1 MSISLQTNIDS
12 LIGQQNLD
20 ATEAFQSTTIQ
31 QLTSGYRIN
40 SAADDAAGLAVA
52 NGFRSSEAELTQG
65 VQNAN
70 NATSTLQIADGGMN
84 NISQMLDTLRSL
96 STESASGTFTG
107 DRTILNNEFQSLL
120 TEVNQQSQAVGLNQ
134 GGQFAT
140 DLSVYIGGGKDT
152 TTGGFSASN
161 GTLNINLSAA
171 TVDTQSL
178 GLTGFQAVGG
188 TTDLSA
194 ASASSVSNIT
204 GNAANTTAAS
214 GYTEFD
220 FSGPG
225 FSDGSQAKVSVN
237 LQGVTDINTLVT
249 ALNSAISTT
258 GGGSSASDTAFQ
270 SAGIIASVH
279 TDASGGQELAFTSS
293 NTAFQVQAGDQMAN
307 ALLGNISSGSTGTS
321 IASTVTGG
329 ATLAGSTT
337 IASPTAVAFQ
347 ISGGGMTSPVTL
359 NLGSAST
366 TEATASADI
375 ISQVANNTALQAAGI
390 TVSQGATSLSPLV
403 FTDSKGDKMNVQVT
417 GDTANALGFGSFA
430 AGATTT
436 AADYSTIT
444 GSGFASATATGTA
457 ALQFSFN
464 GGASTGNT
472 IVGGIDL
479 AGGDATAATATGS
492 VVANATDAHGTALTI
507 SIDGAVATT
516 YTLAAGSTT
525 IAQAAADING
535 STLNTLVT
543 ASVASSGA
551 LVLTAVGK
559 GGHSLTVAGA
569 AATTFGINGTTSG
582 TARSAQS
589 IADAINTG
597 ISANASLQAA
607 GLQATVV
614 TGQLKIAS
622 SNGTEFRVSASGS
635 TAVPGAPSP
644 STGANIGFGTGFASG
659 YAGATVSADKSTF
672 DDASGVSTSGTVNAQ
687 GVLTAALTFGA
698 MQFGSDTQAITVSAN
713 SSDGTL
719 ESKSITLQN
728 NATAQTGQSV
738 DSAVSY
744 INQEL
749 QQTNNPTLQGIVAV
763 KEDVGGAEQINFISS
778 NNSFSVS
785 AGSSPNGNG
794 FSGAGV
800 AGQTVASSTLGTG
813 TTVSIDTQQ
822 NALQAVAALAAAVTK
837 LGSAQA
843 AVGTGENQL
852 NYAIGLAQSQ
862 ITNFTAAESR
872 IRDADV
878 AADAAN
884 LTKGQTLQ
892 QAGIAALSQ
901 ANSEPQAVLH
911 LLQ

>member
-1 MSISLQTNIDS
+1 MPISLQTNLDS
-12 LIGQQNLD
+12 LVGQQNLD

-96 STESASGTFTG
+96 ATESASGTFTG
-107 DRTILNNEFQSLL
+107 DRTIVNNEFQSLL
-120 TEVNQQSQAVGLNQ
+120 TEVNQQSQAIGLNQ

-140 DLSVYIGGGKDT
+140 DLAVYIGGGKDT

-178 GLTGFQAVGG
+178 GLTGIPGRGG
-188 TTDLSA
+188 KYRFERG
-194 ASASSVSNIT
+194 I
-204 GNAANTTAAS
+204 
-214 GYTEFD
+214 EQ
-220 FSGPG
+220 FSCQHHWKHRQYDGGERLHDIQFLRSRLLRWQPG
-225 FSDGSQAKVSVN
+225 EVSVN

-249 ALNSAISTT
+249 ALNSAIAST
-258 GGGSSASDTAFQ
+258 GSGVSASDTAFQ
-270 SAGIIASVH
+270 SAGIIASVN

-307 ALLGNISSGSTGTS
+307 ALMGNISSGSTGDAITS
-321 IASTVTGG
+321 TTTGG
-329 ATLAGSTT
+329 ATLAAGSV
-337 IASPTAVAFQ
+337 IANPSHIAFE
-347 ISGGGMTSPVTL
+347 ISGGGLTSPVTL
-359 NLGSAST
+359 SLGSGST
-366 TEATASADI
+366 TEGAAVTDLTT
-375 ISQVANNTALQAAGI
+375 QVTNNIALQAAGI
-390 TVSQGATSLSPLV
+390 TVSGGTANSPLV
-403 FTDSKGDKMNVQVT
+403 FTNAQGNQINVQVT
-417 GDTANALGFGSFA
+417 GDTTNALGFGSFA
-430 AGATTT
+430 VGALP
-436 AADYSTIT
+436 AVADYTSIT
-444 GSGFASATATGTA
+444 GTSFADATATGTA
-457 ALQFSFN
+457 QLQFSFN
-464 GGASTGNT
+464 GGASTGNA
-472 IVGGIDL
+472 IAGGIDL

-492 VVANATDAHGTALTI
+492 VTANATDAHSTALTI
-507 SIDGAVATT
+507 SIDGAAATS
-516 YTLAAGSTT
+516 YTLAAGDTT

-535 STLNTLVT
+535 SALNTLVT
-543 ASVASSGA
+543 ATIASTGA

-559 GGHSLTVAGA
+559 GGHSLTVGGA
-569 AATTFGINGTTSG
+569 AATTLGIAGTTTG

-597 ISANASLQAA
+597 ISTNTNLQAA
-607 GLQATVV
+607 GLKATV
-614 TGQLKIAS
+614 TAGQLVIAS
-622 SNGTEFRVSASGS
+622 TNGTEFRVNTSGS
-635 TAVPGAPSP
+635 TAAPGAPSP
-644 STGANIGFGTGFASG
+644 STGADIGFGVGSASG
-659 YAGATVSADKSTF
+659 YAGATVSAAASTF
-672 DDASGVSTSGTVNAQ
+672 DDAHGVSNTG
-687 GVLTAALTFGA
+687 ALTFGA
-698 MQFGSDTQAITVSAN
+698 MQFGGDTQAITVSAN
-713 SSDGTL
+713 NADGAL
-719 ESKSITLQN
+719 ESKTITLQN
-728 NATAQTGQSV
+728 NATAETGQSI

-749 QQTNNPTLQGIVAV
+749 QQTNNPTLQAIVAV
-763 KEDVGGAEQINFISS
+763 KEDSGGVEKINFISS
-778 NNSFSVS
+778 NSSFSVS

-800 AGQTVASSTLGTG
+800 AGSTVASATLGTG
-813 TTVSIDTQQ
+813 TTVSVDTQQ
-822 NALQAVAALAAAVTK
+822 NAIQAVSALSEAVDK

-862 ITNFTAAESR
+862 ITNFSAAESR

-884 LTKGQTLQ
+884 LTKAQTLQ
-892 QAGIAALSQ
+892 QAGVAALAQ
-901 ANSEPQAVLH
+901 ANTESQSLLH

>member
-12 LIGQQNLD
+12 LVGQQNLD

-120 TEVNQQSQAVGLNQ
+120 TEVNQQSQAVGLNT

-178 GLTGFQAVGG
+178 GLTGFQAVGA
-188 TTDLSA
+188 TQDLSA
-194 ASASSVSNIT
+194 ASDSSVSNII
-204 GNAANTTAAS
+204 GNAANTTAAA
-214 GYTEFD
+214 GYTSFD

-225 FSDGSQAKVSVN
+225 FSDGSQAQVSVN

-249 ALNSAISTT
+249 ALNSAIATT
-258 GGGSSASDTAFQ
+258 GGGASASDTAFQ
-270 SAGIIASVH
+270 SAGIIASVS
-279 TDASGGQELAFTSS
+279 TDANGGQELAFTSS
-293 NTAFQVQAGDQMAN
+293 NTAFQVQAGDTMAN
-307 ALLGNISSGSTGTS
+307 ALLGNTTSATSSTGKS
-321 IASTVTGG
+321 VASTTQGGTVTGLSG
-329 ATLAGSTT
+329 ATFA
-337 IASPTAVAFQ
+337 PTGVNFE

-359 NLGSAST
+359 SLAAGDT
-366 TEATASADI
+366 TVGAAITDLQT
-375 ISQVANNTALQAAGI
+375 QVANNTALQAAGI
-390 TVSQGATSLSPLV
+390 TVSSATTASAGAELV
-403 FTDSKGDKMNVQVT
+403 FTNSKGDTMNVQAT
-417 GDTANALGFGSFA
+417 GDTTNALGFGSYVSSS
-430 AGATTT
+430 GSTTPT
-436 AADYSTIT
+436 AANYTSIT
-444 GSGFASATATGTA
+444 AGSAYALATNTGGTA
-457 ALQFSFN
+457 NLAVSFN
-464 GGASTGNT
+464 GGASVSLASIT
-472 IVGGIDL
+472 L
-479 AGGDATAATATGS
+479 AGQSAT
-492 VVANATDAHGTALTI
+492 
-507 SIDGAVATT
+507 
-516 YTLAAGSTT
+516 
-525 IAQAAADING
+525 
-535 STLNTLVT
+535 
-543 ASVASSGA
+543 
-551 LVLTAVGK
+551 
-559 GGHSLTVAGA
+559 
-569 AATTFGINGTTSG
+569 
-582 TARSAQS
+582 S
-589 IADAINTG
+589 IADSINTG
-597 ISANASLQAA
+597 IAASATLQAA
-607 GLQATVV
+607 GLSASVNGSGDLVIASNNATAFRLSTASSTSGV
-614 TGQLKIAS
+614 TGD
-622 SNGTEFRVSASGS
+622 V
-635 TAVPGAPSP
+635 
-644 STGANIGFGTGFASG
+644 GFGTTGVAAATGGQTASN
-659 YAGATVSADKSTF
+659 AASTYV
-672 DDASGVSTSGTVNAQ
+672 DAQ
-687 GVLTAALTFGA
+687 GVSNSTAMSFSPILFGG
-698 MQFGSDTQAITVSAN
+698 GSQAITLAAN
-713 SSDGTL
+713 STDGTL
-719 ESKSITLQN
+719 ESKTITLN
-728 NATAQTGQSV
+728 NVNGQSI
-738 DSAVSY
+738 DSAVSV

-749 QQTNNPTLQGIVAV
+749 QVSNNPTLQSIVAV
-763 KEDVGGAEQINFISS
+763 KEDSSGTEKINFISS
-778 NNSFSVS
+778 NSSFSVS
-785 AGSSPNGNG
+785 VGASPNTDGISGTVGGN
-794 FSGAGV
+794 AV
-800 AGQTVASSTLGTG
+800 AGATTQSSALGTG

-822 NALQAVAALAAAVTK
+822 NAIQAVTALSAAVTK

-884 LTKGQTLQ
+884 LTKAQTLQ

-901 ANSEPQAVLH
+901 ANSEGQAVLH

>member
-12 LIGQQNLD
+12 LVGQQNLD
-20 ATEAFQSTTIQ
+20 TTEAFQSQTIQ

-96 STESASGTFTG
+96 SAESASGTFTG

-120 TEVNQQSQAVGLNQ
+120 SEVDQQSQAVGMNT
-134 GGQFAT
+134 GGQFAQ

-161 GTLNINLSAA
+161 GTLNINLASA

-178 GLTGFQAVGG
+178 GLKGFQAVAG
-188 TTDLSA
+188 TTDLSD
-194 ASASSVSNIT
+194 ASASSVANIA
-204 GNAANTTAAS
+204 GNASNTTAVS
-214 GYTEFD
+214 GYTQFD

-225 FSDGSQAKVSVN
+225 FSDAGQAKVSVN
-237 LQGVTDINTLVT
+237 MTGVTDMNTLVS
-249 ALNSAISTT
+249 AINSAITAT
-258 GGGSSASDTAFQ
+258 GSGSSAAATAFQ

-279 TDASGGQELAFTSS
+279 TDSSGGQELAFTSS

-307 ALLGNISSGSTGTS
+307 ALMGNISSGSTGDAIT
-321 IASTVTGG
+321 STVTGG
-329 ATLAGSTT
+329 ATAAAGTA
-337 IASPTAVAFQ
+337 IVSPTGVAFQ
-347 ISGGGMTSPVTL
+347 ISGGGLTSPVTL
-359 NLGSAST
+359 NLVAGST
-366 TEATASADI
+366 TEGAAVTDI
-375 ISQVANNTALQAAGI
+375 TSQVANNTALQAAGI
-390 TVSQGATSLSPLV
+390 TVSGGTSSSPLV
-403 FTDSKGDKMNVQVT
+403 FTNAEGDKMNVAVT
-417 GDTANALGFGSFA
+417 GDTANALGFGSFV
-430 AGATTT
+430 AGATPTSANYTT
-436 AADYSTIT
+436 VT
-444 GSGFASATATGTA
+444 GAGFANTTATGTA
-457 ALQFSFN
+457 QLQFSFN

-472 IVGGIDL
+472 ISGGINL

-492 VVANATDAHGTALTI
+492 VVTNATDEHGAALTI
-507 SIDGAVATT
+507 SIDGAVATS
-516 YTLAAGSTT
+516 YTLAVGSTT

-543 ASVASSGA
+543 ASIAATGA

-559 GGHSLTVAGA
+559 GGHSLTVGGA
-569 AATTFGINGTTSG
+569 AATGFGINGTTSG
-582 TARSAQS
+582 TSRSAQS

-597 ISANASLQAA
+597 ISTNTNLQAA
-607 GLQATVV
+607 GLKATVSA
-614 TGQLKIAS
+614 GQLVIAS
-622 SNGTEFRVSASGS
+622 TNGTEFRMSTSGS

-644 STGANIGFGTGFASG
+644 STGANIGFGIGSASG
-659 YAGATVSADKSTF
+659 YGGATVSADASTF
-672 DDASGVSTSGTVNAQ
+672 DDAQGVSNTG
-687 GVLTAALTFGA
+687 ALTFGA
-698 MQFGSDTQAITVSAN
+698 MQFGSDTQGITISAN
-713 SSDGTL
+713 NSDGTL
-719 ESKSITLQN
+719 QSKTITLQN
-728 NATAQTGQSV
+728 DSTAQTGQSI

-763 KEDVGGAEQINFISS
+763 KEDVSGAEKINFVSS
-778 NNSFSVS
+778 NNAFSVS
-785 AGSSPNGNG
+785 VAGSPNGNG
-794 FSGAGV
+794 FSGA
-800 AGQTVASSTLGTG
+800 AGTTVASSTLGTG

-822 NALQAVAALAAAVTK
+822 NAIQATAALATAVTK

-884 LTKGQTLQ
+884 LTKAQTLQ
-892 QAGIAALSQ
+892 QAGVAALAQ
-901 ANSEPQAVLH
+901 ANAEPQAILH

>member
-12 LIGQQNLD
+12 LVGQQNLD

-152 TTGGFSASN
+152 ATGGFSASN

-194 ASASSVSNIT
+194 ASASSVSNIAT
-204 GNAANTTAAS
+204 NAANTTATS
-214 GYTEFD
+214 GYSEFD

-225 FSDGSQAKVSVN
+225 FSDGSQAKVAVN
-237 LQGVTDINTLVT
+237 MQGVTDINTLVT
-249 ALNSAISTT
+249 ALNTAIATT
-258 GGGSSASDTAFQ
+258 GSGVSASDTAFQ
-270 SAGIIASVH
+270 SAGIVASVH
-279 TDASGGQELAFTSS
+279 TDANGGQELAFTSS

-307 ALLGNISSGSTGTS
+307 ALLGNIASGSTGTAT
-321 IASTVTGG
+321 ASTTQGAASTATG
-329 ATLAGSTT
+329 ATVFASTN
-337 IASPTAVAFQ
+337 VAFQ

-359 NLGSAST
+359 NLGT
-366 TEATASADI
+366 DGTVTAAVADI
-375 ISQVANNTALQAAGI
+375 TGQVAGNTALKAAGI
-390 TVSQGATSLSPLV
+390 TVSGGGGTGTPLV
-403 FTDSKGDKMNVQVT
+403 FTNAKGDTMNVQVT
-417 GDTANALGFGSFA
+417 GDTANALGFGSYVANTSPTPA
-430 AGATTT
+430 AYTSI
-436 AADYSTIT
+436 AAPVAYVAGTNT
-444 GSGFASATATGTA
+444 GGTA
-457 ALQFSFN
+457 QLGFSFN
-464 GGASTGNT
+464 GGAAVSIAPIT
-472 IVGGIDL
+472 L
-479 AGGDATAATATGS
+479 AGQT
-492 VVANATDAHGTALTI
+492 
-507 SIDGAVATT
+507 
-516 YTLAAGSTT
+516 
-525 IAQAAADING
+525 
-535 STLNTLVT
+535 
-543 ASVASSGA
+543 
-551 LVLTAVGK
+551 
-559 GGHSLTVAGA
+559 
-569 AATTFGINGTTSG
+569 
-582 TARSAQS
+582 AQS
-589 IADAINTG
+589 IADSINSG
-597 ISANASLQAA
+597 IAASTTLQAA
-607 GLQATVV
+607 GLSASVNGGGDLVIASTNGTAFRLSTAGSTSGV
-614 TGQLKIAS
+614 TGD
-622 SNGTEFRVSASGS
+622 
-635 TAVPGAPSP
+635 
-644 STGANIGFGTGFASG
+644 IGFGTTGVAATAGGETAST
-659 YAGATVSADKSTF
+659 AKSTYV
-672 DDASGVSTSGTVNAQ
+672 DANGVSNST
-687 GVLTAALTFGA
+687 ALTFKA
-698 MQFGSDTQAITVSAN
+698 LQFGSDAQALTVSAN
-713 SSDGTL
+713 STDGTL
-719 ESKSITLQN
+719 ESKTIGLTN
-728 NATAQTGQSV
+728 VNGQSI
-738 DSAVSY
+738 DSAVSA

-749 QQTNNPTLQGIVAV
+749 QQTNDPTLQSITAV
-763 KEDVGGAEQINFISS
+763 KEDVSGVEKINFISS

-785 AGSSPNGNG
+785 VGSSPNGNG
-794 FSGAGV
+794 FSGNTV
-800 AGQTVASSTLGTG
+800 AGSAVAGNTTASATLGTG

-822 NALQAVAALAAAVTK
+822 NAIQAVAALSEAVTK

-878 AADAAN
+878 AADVAN
-884 LTKGQTLQ
+884 LTKAQTLQ

>member
-12 LIGQQNLD
+12 LVGQQNLD

-152 TTGGFSASN
+152 ATGGFSASN

-204 GNAANTTAAS
+204 TNPANTTAAS

-225 FSDGSQAKVSVN
+225 FSDGSQAQVAVN

-249 ALNSAISTT
+249 ALNSAIATT
-258 GGGSSASDTAFQ
+258 GSGVSASDTAFQ

-279 TDASGGQELAFTSS
+279 TDANGGQELAFTSS

-307 ALLGNISSGSTGTS
+307 ALLGNIASGSTGTAT
-321 IASTVTGG
+321 ASTTQG
-329 ATLAGSTT
+329 ASSTVAGTT
-337 IASPTAVAFQ
+337 TFTPTNVAFQ

-359 NLGSAST
+359 NLGTDST
-366 TEATASADI
+366 VTAAVADI
-375 ISQVANNTALQAAGI
+375 TSQVASNTALKAAGI
-390 TVSQGATSLSPLV
+390 TVSGGGGTGTPLV
-403 FTDSKGDKMNVQVT
+403 FTNAKGDTMNVQVT
-417 GDTANALGFGSFA
+417 GDTANALGFGSYVANTSPTPA
-430 AGATTT
+430 AYTSIAAPTAYVAATN
-436 AADYSTIT
+436 T
-444 GSGFASATATGTA
+444 GGTA
-457 ALQFSFN
+457 QLGFSFN
-464 GGASTGNT
+464 GGAAVSIAPIT
-472 IVGGIDL
+472 L
-479 AGGDATAATATGS
+479 AGQSASVNGSGDLVIAST
-492 VVANATDAHGTALTI
+492 NGTAFRL
-507 SIDGAVATT
+507 SN
-516 YTLAAGSTT
+516 AGST
-525 IAQAAADING
+525 
-535 STLNTLVT
+535 
-543 ASVASSGA
+543 SG
-551 LVLTAVGK
+551 
-559 GGHSLTVAGA
+559 
-569 AATTFGINGTTSG
+569 
-582 TARSAQS
+582 
-589 IADAINTG
+589 
-597 ISANASLQAA
+597 
-607 GLQATVV
+607 V
-614 TGQLKIAS
+614 TGD
-622 SNGTEFRVSASGS
+622 
-635 TAVPGAPSP
+635 
-644 STGANIGFGTGFASG
+644 IGFGTTGVAAAAGGETAST
-659 YAGATVSADKSTF
+659 AKSTYV
-672 DDASGVSTSGTVNAQ
+672 DANGVSNST
-687 GVLTAALTFGA
+687 ALTFKA
-698 MQFGSDTQAITVSAN
+698 LQFGSDAQALTVSAN
-713 SSDGTL
+713 STDGTL
-719 ESKSITLQN
+719 ESKTINLTN
-728 NATAQTGQSV
+728 TNGQSI
-738 DSAVSY
+738 DSAVSA

-749 QQTNNPTLQGIVAV
+749 QQTNDPTLQSITAV
-763 KEDVGGAEQINFISS
+763 KEDVSGVEKINFISS

-785 AGSSPNGNG
+785 VGSSPNGNG
-794 FSGAGV
+794 FSGNTV
-800 AGQTVASSTLGTG
+800 AGSAVAGNTTASATLGTG

-822 NALQAVAALAAAVTK
+822 NAIQAVAALSEAVTK

-884 LTKGQTLQ
+884 LTKAQTLQ

>member
-12 LIGQQNLD
+12 LIGQQNLN

-52 NGFRSSEAELTQG
+52 NGFRSSESELTQG

-204 GNAANTTAAS
+204 GNAANTTSTS

-249 ALNSAISTT
+249 ALNSAIATT
-258 GGGSSASDTAFQ
+258 GGGASASDTAFQ

-307 ALLGNISSGSTGTS
+307 ALMGNISSGSTGTS

-329 ATLAGSTT
+329 VTAAGSTT
-337 IASPTAVAFQ
+337 ITSPTAVAFQ

-359 NLGSAST
+359 NLGSGST

-390 TVSQGATSLSPLV
+390 TVSQGATSTDPLV
-403 FTDSKGDKMNVQVT
+403 FTDAKGDKMNVQVT

-444 GSGFASATATGTA
+444 GTGFASATATGTA

-464 GGASTGNT
+464 GAASTGNT

-507 SIDGAVATT
+507 SIDGAAATS

-535 STLNTLVT
+535 SALNTLVT

-559 GGHSLTVAGA
+559 GGHSLTVGGA
-569 AATTFGINGTTSG
+569 AATTFGIVGSTSG

-597 ISANASLQAA
+597 ISTSTSLQAA

-614 TGQLKIAS
+614 AGQLKIAS

-635 TAVPGAPSP
+635 TAATAP
-644 STGANIGFGTGFASG
+644 STGANIGFGTGSASG

-687 GVLTAALTFGA
+687 GALTAALTFGA

-749 QQTNNPTLQGIVAV
+749 QQTNDPTLQGIVAV
-763 KEDVGGAEQINFISS
+763 KENVGGAEQINFISS
-778 NNSFSVS
+778 NNAFSVS

>member
-12 LIGQQNLD
+12 LVGQQNLD

-52 NGFRSSEAELTQG
+52 NGYRSSEAELTQG

-194 ASASSVSNIT
+194 ASTSSVSAIT

-258 GGGSSASDTAFQ
+258 GSGSSASDTAFQ

-307 ALLGNISSGSTGTS
+307 ALLGNVSGSTGTS

-329 ATLAGSTT
+329 VTATGSTT

-359 NLGSAST
+359 NLVSGST

-375 ISQVANNTALQAAGI
+375 ISQVANNTTLQAAGI
-390 TVSQGATSLSPLV
+390 TVSQGATSTDPLV
-403 FTDSKGDKMNVQVT
+403 FTDAKGDKMNIQVT

-436 AADYSTIT
+436 SADYSTIT

-472 IVGGIDL
+472 IVGGISL

-492 VVANATDAHGTALTI
+492 VTADATDAHGTALTI
-507 SIDGAVATT
+507 SIDGAAATT

-525 IAQAAADING
+525 ISEAATDIN
-535 STLNTLVT
+535 SSALNALVT
-543 ASVASSGA
+543 ASVSSTGA

-559 GGHSLTVAGA
+559 GGHSLTVGGA

-597 ISANASLQAA
+597 ISADASLQAA

-614 TGQLKIAS
+614 AGQLKIAS

-635 TAVPGAPSP
+635 TAAPGAPSP
-644 STGANIGFGTGFASG
+644 STGANIGFGTGSASG

-672 DDASGVSTSGTVNAQ
+672 DDASGVSTSGTVNAN

-713 SSDGTL
+713 SADGTL

-728 NATAQTGQSV
+728 NATAQTGQSI

-749 QQTNNPTLQGIVAV
+749 QQTNNPTLQSIVAV
-763 KEDVGGAEQINFISS
+763 KEDIGGAEQINFLSS

-822 NALQAVAALAAAVTK
+822 NAIQAVTALAAAVTK

-884 LTKGQTLQ
+884 LTKAQTLQ